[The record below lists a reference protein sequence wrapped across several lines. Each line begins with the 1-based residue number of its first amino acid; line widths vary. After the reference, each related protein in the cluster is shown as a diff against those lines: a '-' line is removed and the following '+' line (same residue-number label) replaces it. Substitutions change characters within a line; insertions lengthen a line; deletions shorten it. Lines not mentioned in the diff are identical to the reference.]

1 MSSEKYNFKII
12 FDKLE
17 EATDTKEIR
26 LEPEN
31 ISELDEIR
39 ALREIIIEM
48 QTPSQKYLTST

>member
-17 EATDTKEIR
+17 EATDIKEIR

-39 ALREIIIEM
+39 TLREIIIEM